1 MLNLNSQPL
10 FVFLLSGFLA
20 ANTGCS
26 ANVKVERARTAAA
39 HGSGNPT
46 PPNSP
51 EPRSNSTSRP
61 RPSQPT
67 PPTEPPPQPTSPPVN
82 RPTIS
87 GNTFIFSYRGGD
99 TYTHSETHVQIQQSP
114 VQRIEERIV
123 IHTVP
128 DRQMSEECER
138 LAREH
143 RQRVKKWREFP
154 GAMGQ

>member
-26 ANVKVERARTAAA
+26 ANVKVERTRTTEVNTTVTNTAELARTTVQLDL
-39 HGSGNPT
+39 P
-46 PPNSP
+46 
-51 EPRSNSTSRP
+51 PRST
-61 RPSQPT
+61 QPT